1 MAFKMKG
8 FSGFKLEDDEK
19 KEVKSRDDEKK
30 KFKSRSSDV
39 LATEGEYKGQ
49 MVDPRTGMPKGVSK
63 KEPEVSDANQQQI
76 DDIRSQ
82 MRGLNPF
89 IDKEKY
95 DALDIKLKTL
105 MGI

>member
-1 MAFKMKG
+1 
-8 FSGFKLEDDEK
+8 
-19 KEVKSRDDEKK
+19 
-30 KFKSRSSDV
+30 
-39 LATEGEYKGQ
+39 
-49 MVDPRTGMPKGVSK
+49 MPKGVSK
-63 KEPEVSDANQQQI
+63 KEPKVSDANQQQI
-76 DDIRSQ
+76 DDIQKQ